1 MGAWR
6 SSIWLCD
13 VEGREA
19 ETGARKV
26 RFRRALTLE
35 RKTRKPELSKSQS
48 KTVQR
53 EERCLQAG
61 VDNLS
66 PQVQLWNAD
75 ALEGRAAGSE
85 CHFQI

>member
-26 RFRRALTLE
+26 RFRRALMLE
-35 RKTRKPELSKSQS
+35 RKTRKPELPKSQS

-61 VDNLS
+61 VDREPLTPS
-66 PQVQLWNAD
+66 S
-75 ALEGRAAGSE
+75 ALECR
-85 CHFQI
+85 CP